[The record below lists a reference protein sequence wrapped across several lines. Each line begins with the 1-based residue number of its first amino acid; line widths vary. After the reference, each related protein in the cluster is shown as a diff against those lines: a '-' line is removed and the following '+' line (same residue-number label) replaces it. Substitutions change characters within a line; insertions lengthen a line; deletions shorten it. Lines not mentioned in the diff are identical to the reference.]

1 MKRRIRQG
9 AKLIVIDPRR
19 TETVDSPHCRADV
32 HLALRPGTNVA
43 ILNSIAHVI
52 VREKRHDEKFIK
64 SRCQWQEFEH
74 WAELVGSD
82 EYSPDKIGPIAG
94 VDPEDI
100 RRAARIYASGPNSTI
115 YYGLGVTEHSQG
127 STGVMCL
134 GNLGLAC
141 GMFGREG
148 VGVNPLRGQGN
159 VQGGSCLGSWPHVF
173 SGYRFVTDDATRA
186 SFEAEWGVE
195 LDSEPGLRLPNMF
208 DAALTGH
215 FKGMYIMGEDPV
227 QSDPNQ
233 NHIIAAF
240 RNMECVIVHDLFLNE
255 TSKYAH
261 VFLPG
266 SSSLEKDGTFTGA
279 ERRIG
284 RVRQVVEPL
293 AGYQD
298 WEVTVKLM
306 NAMGYECDY
315 AHAGEVLD
323 ELARVTPA
331 YSGASFELL
340 DRVGSAQWPVNEA
353 SPEGTEVLHTE
364 QFPRA
369 NGLGTFMLT
378 GFVPTRERVS
388 EQYPL
393 LLTTGRIL
401 TQYNVGTQTRR
412 TANSQWHPEDV
423 LEMSLGDMQ
432 TRGLRDGDSV
442 SINSRFGSTRLKVVE
457 SARVNPGVVYT
468 TFHHAESKANAVTSD
483 LSDWATNCPEYKV
496 TAVEVAKVTS
506 PDSRRAESSA
516 KRLARRDREAE
527 AIAATEEV

>member
-1 MKRRIRQG
+1 
-9 AKLIVIDPRR
+9 V
-19 TETVDSPHCRADV
+19 SPHCRADV

-52 VREKRHDEKFIK
+52 VRENRHDPEFIK
-64 SRCQWQEFEH
+64 SRCEWQEFEH
-74 WAELVGSD
+74 WAELVGSE

-100 RRAARIYASGPNSTI
+100 RRAARIYSTGPNSTI

-141 GMFGREG
+141 GMYGREG

-173 SGYRFVTDDATRA
+173 SGYRFVTDDATRE
-186 SFEAEWGVE
+186 SFEAEWGVK

-233 NHIIAAF
+233 NHIIAAI

-266 SSSLEKDGTFTGA
+266 SSSLEKDGTFTSA

-284 RVRQVVEPL
+284 RVRKVVEPL

-306 NAMGYECDY
+306 NAMGYDVEY

-323 ELARVTPA
+323 ELARLSPA

-340 DRVGSAQWPVNEA
+340 DRVGSAQWPVNTA
-353 SPEGTEVLHTE
+353 APHGTEVLHTE

-442 SINSRFGSTRLKVVE
+442 TITSRFGSTRLKIVE
-457 SARVNPGVVYT
+457 SVRVNPGVVYT

-496 TAVEVAKVTS
+496 TAVEVTKVASPEPRHAK
-506 PDSRRAESSA
+506 SSA
-516 KRLARRDREAE
+516 KRQAHREREAE
-527 AIAATEEV
+527 EIAVAEEV